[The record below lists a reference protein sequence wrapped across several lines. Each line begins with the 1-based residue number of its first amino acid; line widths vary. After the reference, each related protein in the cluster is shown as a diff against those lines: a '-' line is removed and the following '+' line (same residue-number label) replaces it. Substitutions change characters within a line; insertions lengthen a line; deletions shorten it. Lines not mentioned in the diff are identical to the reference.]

1 MADERM
7 DAMEDVGAALGGI
20 AILLVILAISVLWI
34 WALVDAVRMP
44 EEQFRN
50 GNRLIWVLV
59 IALTH
64 FVGAV
69 IYLALGRPRR
79 RQALA

>member
-1 MADERM
+1 MTDERRE
-7 DAMEDVGAALGGI
+7 AMEDIGAALGGI
-20 AILLVILAISVLWI
+20 GILLVFLATFVLWI
-34 WALVDAVRMP
+34 WALVDAVRAP

-59 IALTH
+59 IGLTH

-69 IYLALGRPRR
+69 IYLAMGRPRR
-79 RQALA
+79 HQALA